1 MSTRVILDTDVAMG
15 APGSDID
22 DGFALAL
29 AVAEPG
35 IDLELVTTVDGNTD
49 VRSATVLAVELLR
62 RLEHDVPVVRGA
74 AGPLMDPWRPRET
87 AIDLDEARSR
97 VAEAPGRAAQAIV
110 DRVMAAPGEITLVA
124 IGPLTNVATAML
136 LEPRVAQ
143 AVAGVVVMGG
153 YFFGQQNDVR
163 VPGEFNIWADP
174 EAAQIVL
181 RSGADVRLVGL
192 DVTYQVRM
200 TQAQAAALA
209 ASDSAFGS
217 FAGDCGLA
225 WIETLRERYPRSTTH
240 GSFHL
245 HDPLA
250 VATLTRPELVEWRP
264 AHVRVAL
271 DGVARGI
278 TVADTLGTHGAPPAN
293 CRIAA
298 AVDAA
303 AFVDYF
309 ISTITAR

>member
-1 MSTRVILDTDVAMG
+1 MTARIILDTDVAMG

-22 DGFALAL
+22 DGFAIGL
-29 AVAEPG
+29 AVAEPA

-49 VRSATVLAVELLR
+49 VRSATVLALELLA
-62 RLEHDVPVVRGA
+62 RLEHDVPVVQGA
-74 AGPLMDPWRPRET
+74 AGPLMDPWRPRAT
-87 AIDLDEARSR
+87 ALDLDAHRGV
-97 VAEAPGRAAQAIV
+97 VAAPGRAAQAIV
-110 DRVMAAPGEITLVA
+110 DHVLASPGEVTLVA

-136 LEPRVAQ
+136 LEPRLAE

-200 TQAQAAALA
+200 TQDQAATLA
-209 ASDSAFGS
+209 TSGSPFGS
-217 FAGDCGLA
+217 FAGQCGLA
-225 WIETLRERYPRSTTH
+225 WIQTLRERYPRSKTH

-250 VATLTRPELVEWRP
+250 VATLARPDLVEWQP
-264 AHVRVAL
+264 AHVQVAL

-293 CRIAA
+293 CQIAT
-298 AVDAA
+298 AVDAPG
-303 AFVDYF
+303 FVDYLT
-309 ISTITAR
+309 STLSAR